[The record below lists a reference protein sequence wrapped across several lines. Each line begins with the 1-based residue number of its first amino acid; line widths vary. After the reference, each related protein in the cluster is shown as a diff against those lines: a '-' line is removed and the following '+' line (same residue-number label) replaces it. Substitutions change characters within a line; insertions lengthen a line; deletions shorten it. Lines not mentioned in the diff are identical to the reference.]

1 MIAPKFSELEKLTD
15 QQLREQ
21 YDKLAQHTVVGT
33 GFIIE
38 EIRSRSANRIAESVE
53 WLTRWIFWLT
63 ILMGLAT
70 AVQLGLSLQLFFF
83 R

>member
-53 WLTRWIFWLT
+53 RLTRWIFWLT